1 MNSHILMKQH
11 IEGAAKCIYKK
22 GRVKNEA
29 CGKLRI
35 LACSG
40 RGHSQLHCVNYTSHP
55 FCCCWVFF
63 YVFSKNEK
71 ETYELQ
77 PTNLGIGLGKASCLL
92 GVAVTVD
99 MERHELVLVVPFQ

>member
-1 MNSHILMKQH
+1 M
-11 IEGAAKCIYKK
+11 GGGTA
-22 GRVKNEA
+22 
-29 CGKLRI
+29 
-35 LACSG
+35 
-40 RGHSQLHCVNYTSHP
+40 NYTASTIP
-55 FCCCWVFF
+55 PILFVVVGFFF
-63 YVFSKNEK
+63 YVFSQNEK